1 MYSFGV
7 VLWEL
12 VTHDTP
18 IRGRLYDPQVPEQCP
33 QEIADLIHD
42 CLRSRALERPT
53 IKQAFTRIKASAD
66 SAAHAAAESSYS
78 EGFMMP

>member
-18 IRGRLYDPQVPEQCP
+18 IRGRLYDPRVPEQCP
-33 QEIADLIHD
+33 QEIADLIHE
-42 CLRSRALERPT
+42 CLRSRASERPT
-53 IKQAFTRIKASAD
+53 IKQAFTRIKVSAD
-66 SAAHAAAESSYS
+66 NAAHAAAEPSPS
-78 EGFMMP
+78 EGCVMP

>member
-18 IRGRLYDPQVPEQCP
+18 IRGRLYDPQARVNVLPYIEDVTPIASFAAVLYVPDGKSTP
-33 QEIADLIHD
+33 A
-42 CLRSRALERPT
+42 
-53 IKQAFTRIKASAD
+53 AFRL
-66 SAAHAAAESSYS
+66 
-78 EGFMMP
+78 M